1 MVLQAERRRRP
12 AEGAPGEPEQRPRA
26 DQDRSRPQQAPV
38 DRCLVVELQG
48 PHHGL
53 LLRST
58 EEYSRL
64 GPARITRVVGAG
76 DGPAAAGRSR
86 DGEPATCRPAAS
98 RELPVGHTALSVRE
112 DGWSHA
118 RSPPPLPGAVEKI
131 LALLPVGR
139 WDFHPGPHRRRLPPS
154 GTPPSYVVGDA
165 HVAADPQIH
174 GHDRSDP
181 GSLAAVTHD
190 RVAVGLCS
198 AGAYHP
204 GGWAE

>member
-1 MVLQAERRRRP
+1 M
-12 AEGAPGEPEQRPRA
+12 
-26 DQDRSRPQQAPV
+26 
-38 DRCLVVELQG
+38 
-48 PHHGL
+48 
-53 LLRST
+53 
-58 EEYSRL
+58 
-64 GPARITRVVGAG
+64 
-76 DGPAAAGRSR
+76 
-86 DGEPATCRPAAS
+86 
-98 RELPVGHTALSVRE
+98 GHTAPSVRE

-139 WDFHPGPHRRRLPPS
+139 WTSIQARTDAGSHLLA
-154 GTPPSYVVGDA
+154 PPSYVVGDA